1 MKCLPVL
8 LLNPSAFNARATERS
23 ESPAL
28 RSLRAAV
35 STFLARSDGAR
46 ADILRRVTHKP
57 PPEVFEGYTTFEW
70 EVVCR
75 EVVKLD
81 VVGTGAPR
89 CLATVL
95 ATVPSQLPVFAMK
108 RAMALPGL
116 EPQSTRANEALLSHS
131 SSKPPKDSGT
141 FEDPTAAPAAHCAGL
156 PAVQCSN
163 VANAVRGL
171 LEHAKQQGIE
181 MDHPSVRAA
190 IGALVELDTWAVGL
204 TSPD

>member
-116 EPQSTRANEALLSHS
+116 EPGRPSFRFRLVNGRKFRLRQGCHRWAQAR
-131 SSKPPKDSGT
+131 
-141 FEDPTAAPAAHCAGL
+141 
-156 PAVQCSN
+156 
-163 VANAVRGL
+163 RGA
-171 LEHAKQQGIE
+171 EHPMQADE
-181 MDHPSVRAA
+181 MDPW
-190 IGALVELDTWAVGL
+190 GVE
-204 TSPD
+204 